1 VSNQPPEEP
10 NIALGEGQDVWGY
23 VDLTLAEQH
32 PAGFTVEAQDG
43 KIGKVDKASNEPGSS
58 YLVVDTGPWILGKKV
73 IIPAGLIE
81 RVDRD
86 SETVFVSR
94 TKDEI
99 KEAPEYDPQVG
110 VGEVYRNVLGGYYGS
125 RPAPTDEPLRRE
137 P

>member
-1 VSNQPPEEP
+1 MSEQEQEP
-10 NIALGEGQDVWGY
+10 KVAVGVGPDVWGY

-32 PAGFTVEAQDG
+32 PAGYTVEAVDG

-58 YLVVDTGPWILGKKV
+58 YLVVDTGIWILGKKV

-81 RVDRD
+81 RVDHD
-86 SETVFVSR
+86 SETVFVNR

-99 KEAPEYDPQVG
+99 KDAPEYDPQVG

-125 RPAPTDEPLRRE
+125 RPAAPDEPMGRE
-137 P
+137 R